1 MKDYLL
7 LIIFRRGIIQDSIKL
22 RRISVHLPML
32 VVFLSVLLYTLASF
46 GEVRICVT
54 NEQIQSF
61 CNTREVKAA
70 FIFKNKIHF
79 IDFSEENP
87 KITAIASTSGAVM
100 PVISPDG
107 ALIAYNSGISEDPP
121 ANGNANIFVCPLNE
135 NAQPSM
141 EIQGGFVPRFVYAE
155 NHPVLLYSTC
165 GRPASGK
172 VNAWDGCGKVMKKN
186 LSSGEI
192 TTLFEGGSYYG
203 GLSFD
208 GRFLATAESTPNA
221 FLLDLQNPQQ
231 GPAILHSML
240 VKNLET
246 NSDVH
251 LDLQTCN
258 PSISSSRRFT
268 NLMMYFDFSSSAI
281 ENAGCYHPVLGYW
294 DIHQRIF
301 IGRNDGVILRY
312 YDAPQDKIIEMPESE
327 MGKGEASSV
336 NWNHPEWSNH
346 PYYATALT
354 YVTRLWK
361 KTMYERTYHNEG
373 LYIINLKDSAYLK
386 LAEITDTSFTSTETF
401 KWPWVWIE
409 TPSNFAE
416 IEDPNWLEPSISIKK
431 RTYSKNLS
439 ANLNFKHNLLQVD
452 GDQIKQIR
460 LFSHNGRLLWSRKY
474 PIARHTVIL
483 PSELVVGKLVIC
495 DIALNSG
502 KNISTPVS
510 FLQN

>member
-1 MKDYLL
+1 MAQ
-7 LIIFRRGIIQDSIKL
+7 LIL
-22 RRISVHLPML
+22 RRIDVHIFMRFI
-32 VVFLSVLLYTLASF
+32 VFLSFLIYPITSF
-46 GEVRICVT
+46 GEVRICAT

-61 CNTREVKAA
+61 CNTRKVKVV
-70 FIFKNKIHF
+70 FIFNNKIHF
-79 IDFSEENP
+79 IDFSEDNP
-87 KITAIASTSGAVM
+87 TITAIAATSGAVM

-107 ALIAYNSGISEDPP
+107 AIVAYNTGISEDPP
-121 ANGNANIFVCPLNE
+121 ANGTANIFVCPINE
-135 NAQPSM
+135 NAQPTM

-155 NHPVLLYSTC
+155 NDPVLLYSTC
-165 GRPASGK
+165 GRPASNK
-172 VNAWDGCGKVMKKN
+172 VNAWDGCGKVIKKD
-186 LSSGEI
+186 LSSGET
-192 TTLFEGGSYYG
+192 TTLFEDGSYYG

-208 GRFLATAESTPNA
+208 GRFLASAESTPNA
-221 FLLDLQNPQQ
+221 FLLDLKNPQQ

-246 NSDVH
+246 NNDER

-258 PSISSSRRFT
+258 PSISSSRKFT
-268 NLMMYFDFSSSAI
+268 NVMMYFDFSSSAI

-301 IGRNDGVILRY
+301 IGRNDGAILRH
-312 YDAPQDKIIEMPESE
+312 YDAPQDLINEIPDSE

-373 LYIINLKDSAYLK
+373 LYVINLKDSAYLK
-386 LAEITDTSFTSTETF
+386 LVEVTDTSFTSTETF

-409 TPSNFAE
+409 TPANFSE
-416 IEDPNWLEPSISIKK
+416 IEDPNWLAPSSSVKK

-439 ANLNFKHNLLQVD
+439 AKLNIKNNLLQVD

-460 LFSHNGRLLWSRKY
+460 LFSHDGRLLWSQKY
-474 PIARHTVIL
+474 SKAQNLVHL
-483 PSELVVGKLVIC
+483 PLKALSGKLVLC

-502 KNISTPVS
+502 RNISAPVS
-510 FLQN
+510 FLHN

>member
-1 MKDYLL
+1 MKISMLFVLL
-7 LIIFRRGIIQDSIKL
+7 C
-22 RRISVHLPML
+22 
-32 VVFLSVLLYTLASF
+32 SVLIFPIASF
-46 GEVRICVT
+46 CEVRICVT

-61 CNTREVKAA
+61 CNTRKVKAV
-70 FIFKNKIHF
+70 FIFNNKIHF

-87 KITAIASTSGAVM
+87 KITAIAATSGAVM

-107 ALIAYNSGISEDPP
+107 AIVAYNTGITEDPP
-121 ANGNANIFVCPLNE
+121 VNGEANIFVCPLNDT
-135 NAQPSM
+135 AQPTM

-155 NHPVLLYSTC
+155 NYPVLLYSTC
-165 GRPASGK
+165 GRQAAGK
-172 VNAWDGCGKVMKKN
+172 INAWDGCGKVMKKN

-192 TTLFEGGSYYG
+192 TTLFEGGAYYG

-231 GPAILHSML
+231 GPAILHSLL
-240 VKNLET
+240 VKNINT
-246 NSDVH
+246 NSDVQI
-251 LDLQTCN
+251 DLQTCN

-268 NLMMYFDFSSSAI
+268 NAMMYFDFSSSTI
-281 ENAGCYHPVLGYW
+281 EDAGCFHPVLGYW
-294 DIHQRIF
+294 DTHQRIF

-312 YDAPQDKIIEMPESE
+312 YDAPQDLIIEIPESE
-327 MGKGEASSV
+327 MGKGEAYSV

-373 LYIINLKDSAYLK
+373 LYIINLKDSTYLK
-386 LAEITDTSFTSTETF
+386 LVETTDTSFTSTETL

-409 TPSNFAE
+409 TPADFAE
-416 IEDPNWLEPSISIKK
+416 IEDPNWLEPSISVKK
-431 RTYSKNLS
+431 RTYNKKLS
-439 ANLNFKHNLLQVD
+439 AGFNIKNNLLKVD
-452 GDQIKQIR
+452 GDQITQIR
-460 LFSHNGRLLWSRKY
+460 LFSHDGRLLWSQKY
-474 PIARHTVIL
+474 SIAQNSVLL
-483 PSELVVGKLVIC
+483 PSRLISRKLVLC

-502 KNISTPVS
+502 RSISAPVS
-510 FLQN
+510 FFQY